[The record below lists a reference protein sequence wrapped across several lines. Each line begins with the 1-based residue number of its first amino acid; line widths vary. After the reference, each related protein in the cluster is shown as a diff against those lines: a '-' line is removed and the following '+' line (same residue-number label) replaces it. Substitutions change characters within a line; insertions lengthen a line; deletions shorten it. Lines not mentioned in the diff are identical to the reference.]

1 MVMNY
6 NRGNVQMTDL
16 LATRLQEMIDET
28 QEQLE
33 RNSAKTPQWLID
45 CGDFFDG
52 EVDGCED
59 TATPC
64 LKFKTGSC
72 RVVTHDSSGELH
84 GDHIEMQNCIVCMR
98 YGSWGPLLQENMNL
112 GKKSEKMI
120 VKRITSIDNATVIIQ
135 TLTYSNCRITGYEQK
150 ESLIAFAFSYT
161 AYEDIANVYEQGT
174 NKLLGKS
181 GTAFDAQTLK
191 STSIS

>member
-16 LATRLQEMIDET
+16 LQEIIDET

-33 RNSAKTPQWLID
+33 RNSAQTPQWLID
-45 CGDFFDG
+45 CGDFFG
-52 EVDGCED
+52 SKVDGCED
-59 TATPC
+59 TASPC
-64 LKFKTGSC
+64 LKFKTGSR

-84 GDHIEMQNCIVCMR
+84 GDHIKMQYCIVCMR
-98 YGSWGPLLQENMNL
+98 YGSWAPWLQEHMNL
-112 GKKSEKMI
+112 GKKSDKMAL
-120 VKRITSIDNATVIIQ
+120 KRITSIENATEIIQ
-135 TLTYSNCRITGYEQK
+135 ALTYFNCRITGYEQK

-174 NKLLGKS
+174 NQLLGKS

-191 STSIS
+191 SKSIS